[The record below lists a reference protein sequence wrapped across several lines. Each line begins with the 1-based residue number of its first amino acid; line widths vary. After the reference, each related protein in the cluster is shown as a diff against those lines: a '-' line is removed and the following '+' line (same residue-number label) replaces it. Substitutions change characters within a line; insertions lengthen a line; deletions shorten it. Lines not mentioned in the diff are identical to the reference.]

1 MTTNHDSFTYK
12 GYSYLIPACCNSNPT
27 IRFSGFKLES
37 GEQSFSGSEHEERMF
52 IVSDAEN
59 DCRLSIRMDET
70 DCGDDLN
77 ATYEVTFHIY
87 RVGKELP
94 VLTVTEAMQTGYYF
108 EAKFPPLTQP
118 LDAGA
123 YFLLFDAALEDNDLT
138 LEWQDGRL
146 FLPFFILKSRDKST
160 LPAVE
165 TAKAVRPQDE
175 CRTQGYTSGALR
187 LQLQLAHP
195 IREMHELTAICY
207 TEDWEFVAC
216 DKRLVTPRK
225 CSQTTRHFCF
235 RWSKIWMAGRYT
247 AILMYNREPFA
258 AIDFSYRGKT
268 VTPCTCRPLSAQ
280 DVAYHVAKNNRA
292 TDGNTPELLHK
303 CIGLARLTPYLTNL
317 LRISEYNRFCENQQ
331 LTALKVNPYVSI
343 SSLTTFRAKQVA
355 FCLPKLSGYQISEYK
370 QTDCAQWVK
379 DEAPES
385 LLESR
390 KEVAFTLYNVG
401 ILCSEKGA
409 GCLAA
414 LESAVKET
422 GVYWALTLCGTADE
436 IKRLFAISPTLEQYV
451 CPEYRIQI
459 GLPSAAEVVHL
470 MQDQLGEAG
479 ISLDSEAENRLAL
492 QVYRHIDNINTWTQK
507 EMRCFVMQGMVKQ
520 LRLRIYTHFI
530 NGKEIKQNNL
540 GVLSAADISL
550 DAWLANRKE
559 YAFHGNCTDIE
570 QSFAES
576 MNRLNEMVGL
586 QSLKDTLSAIFC
598 RIRFNEHRS
607 RLGLPAEAHGAYHFI
622 FTGNPGTGK
631 TTVAQLLGKV
641 FHALGILS
649 KGEVITTGRNELV
662 GTYIGQTEEKVNK
675 LLERAR
681 GNVLFI
687 DEAYNLYTDSD
698 DHRDYGSRIIEGLLP
713 VLAEPHPDMIIV
725 LAGYEDEMERML
737 QSNPG
742 LKGRFSYR
750 LHFEDYSADEL
761 MQIAARFFKR
771 NDYLLS
777 DEAEQLLRETVA
789 QTLAAKDRCFS
800 NARWINQFIASGILP
815 AMAQRVIQQPSGDA
829 GLYRTI
835 ECSDI
840 EQAIGTLQP
849 KATIKI
855 MPRRRIGFRA

>member
-27 IRFSGFKLES
+27 IRFSGFKLEL

-52 IVSDAEN
+52 IVSDADN
-59 DCRLSIRMDET
+59 DCRFSVRMDET

-87 RVGKELP
+87 RVGEELP

-207 TEDWEFVAC
+207 TEDWDFVAC

-258 AIDFSYRGKT
+258 AIDFSYQGKT

-331 LTALKVNPYVSI
+331 LAALKVNPYVSI

-520 LRLRIYTHFI
+520 LRQRIYTHFI

-540 GVLSAADISL
+540 GVLS
-550 DAWLANRKE
+550 
-559 YAFHGNCTDIE
+559 
-570 QSFAES
+570 
-576 MNRLNEMVGL
+576 
-586 QSLKDTLSAIFC
+586 
-598 RIRFNEHRS
+598 RS

-681 GNVLFI
+681 GNILFI

-750 LHFEDYSADEL
+750 LHFEDYSANEL

-815 AMAQRVIQQPSGDA
+815 AMAQRVMQQPSGDA

-835 ECSDI
+835 ERSDI